1 MTHCPRSAQRG
12 VFTVITALAA
22 VLLVV
27 VLGFVVDGSRLMV
40 VQGELQNATDACA
53 LSAVAELNGLP
64 GASLRAAASGS
75 RVASTLNKQ
84 NFQSMAA
91 AVSASDVRFS
101 TSLNGVYVAASAA
114 STNYR
119 FVECTAMHTGW
130 INLFMDWA
138 GYGDSLPVATSRAGL
153 QKTRQVCAP
162 PLALVVRSATG
173 PDFGYTAVPNSLANS
188 ATVPGPLVVSAAVDL
203 ANLRYADLVNST
215 LTGTEAHYADLLS
228 QSGVC
233 GAPTVAA
240 QVVGVDGPNTLASGL
255 STALKARYE
264 SDPTYGTGPG
274 LSNRRLMAVPFVN
287 ASSTT
292 STTVL
297 GWACLELGPVVSG
310 VVKVYYRGDARKLTS
325 SLPSSNCVTV
335 GVGGNAAEGPYAPT
349 LAR

>member
-1 MTHCPRSAQRG
+1 MTRNPCSTQRG

-27 VLGFVVDGSRLMV
+27 VLGFVFDGSRLMV

-53 LSAVAELNGLP
+53 LSAAAELNGLP

-84 NFQSMAA
+84 NFQSTAA
-91 AVSASDVRFS
+91 AVSPSDVRFS

-138 GYGDSLPVATSRAGL
+138 GFGDSLPVATSRAGL
-153 QKTRQVCAP
+153 QKTRKVCAP
-162 PLALVVRSATG
+162 PLALVVRNATG
-173 PDFGYTAVPNSLANS
+173 PDFGYTAVPSPLA
-188 ATVPGPLVVSAAVDL
+188 TSAAVVL
-203 ANLRYADLVNST
+203 ANLRYADLVST
-215 LTGTEAHYADLLS
+215 SLTGADTQYANLLA

-233 GAPTVAA
+233 GATTVAGTL
-240 QVVGVDGPNTLASGL
+240 VGVDGPNTMAASL
-255 STALKARYE
+255 STALKARYD
-264 SDPTYGTGPG
+264 SDPTYGTGAG
-274 LSNRRLMAVPFVN
+274 LSNRRLMAVPFVS
-287 ASSTT
+287 ASSTN

-297 GWACLELGPVVSG
+297 GWACLELGSG
-310 VVKVYYRGDARKLTS
+310 GSVTYRGDARKLTS
-325 SLPSSNCVTV
+325 SLPSSNCVAA
-335 GVGGNAAEGPYAPT
+335 GLGGHGAEGPYAPT
-349 LAR
+349 LSR

>member
-1 MTHCPRSAQRG
+1 MTHGPRSTQRG

-53 LSAVAELNGLP
+53 LSAAAELNGLP

-84 NFQSMAA
+84 NFQSTAA
-91 AVSASDVRFS
+91 AVSPSDVRFS

-119 FVECTAMHTGW
+119 FVECTATHTGW

-138 GYGDSLPVATSRAGL
+138 GFGDSVPVATSRAGL

-173 PDFGYTAVPNSLANS
+173 PDFGYTT
-188 ATVPGPLVVSAAVDL
+188 ATTAAVVL
-203 ANLRYADLVNST
+203 SNLRYADLVST
-215 LTGTEAHYADLLS
+215 SLTGADTQYANLLA

-233 GAPTVAA
+233 GASTVAGTL
-240 QVVGVDGPNTLASGL
+240 VGVDGPNTMAANL

-264 SDPTYGTGPG
+264 SDPTYGTGAG

-292 STTVL
+292 SSTVL
-297 GWACLELGPVVSG
+297 GWACIELGSG
-310 VVKVYYRGDARKLTS
+310 GTVTYRGDARKLTS
-325 SLPSSNCVTV
+325 SSPSSNCVAT
-335 GVGGNAAEGPYAPT
+335 GVGGNAAEGPFAPS

>member
-1 MTHCPRSAQRG
+1 MTHSPRSSQRG

-53 LSAVAELNGLP
+53 LSAAAELNGLP

-84 NFQSMAA
+84 NFQSIAA
-91 AVSASDVRFS
+91 AVSPSDVRFS

-130 INLFMDWA
+130 INVFMDWA
-138 GYGDSLPVATSRAGL
+138 GFGDSLPVATSRAG
-153 QKTRQVCAP
+153 QQRTRKVCAP

-173 PDFGYTAVPNSLANS
+173 PDFGYTA
-188 ATVPGPLVVSAAVDL
+188 ATTAAVVL
-203 ANLRYADLVNST
+203 ANLRYADLVNTS
-215 LTGTEAHYADLLS
+215 LTGAEAQYANLLA

-233 GAPTVAA
+233 GASTVAGTL
-240 QVVGVDGPNTLASGL
+240 VGVDGPNTMAANL
-255 STALKARYE
+255 SAALKARYE
-264 SDPTYGTGPG
+264 SDPTFGTGAG

-292 STTVL
+292 SSSVL
-297 GWACLELGPVVSG
+297 GWACLELGPGGSVT
-310 VVKVYYRGDARKLTS
+310 YRSDARRLTS

>member
-1 MTHCPRSAQRG
+1 MTHSPRLAQRG

-53 LSAVAELNGLP
+53 LSAAAELNGLP

-84 NFQSMAA
+84 NFQSTAA
-91 AVSASDVRFS
+91 AVSPSDVRFS
-101 TSLNGVYVAASAA
+101 TSLNGFYFAASTA

-138 GYGDSLPVATSRAGL
+138 GFGDSLPVATSRAGL
-153 QKTRQVCAP
+153 QKTRKVCAP

-173 PDFGYTAVPNSLANS
+173 PDFGFTA
-188 ATVPGPLVVSAAVDL
+188 ATTAAVVL
-203 ANLRYADLVNST
+203 ANLRYADLVNTS
-215 LTGTEAHYADLLS
+215 LTGTATQYASLLAS
-228 QSGVC
+228 SGVC
-233 GAPTVAA
+233 GVTTVAGTS
-240 QVVGVDGPNTLASGL
+240 VGVDGANTMATSL

-264 SDPTYGTGPG
+264 SDPTYGTGAG
-274 LSNRRLMAVPFVN
+274 LSNRRLMAVPFVS

-292 STTVL
+292 SSTVL
-297 GWACLELGPVVSG
+297 GWACLELGSG
-310 VVKVYYRGDARKLTS
+310 GSVTYRSDARRVAS

-349 LAR
+349 LAK

>member
-1 MTHCPRSAQRG
+1 MTHNPRSSQRG

-53 LSAVAELNGLP
+53 LSAAAELNGLP

-84 NFQSMAA
+84 NFQSTAA
-91 AVSASDVRFS
+91 AVSPSDVRFS
-101 TSLNGVYVAASAA
+101 TSLNGVYVAAPA
-114 STNYR
+114 STTATTNYR

-130 INLFMDWA
+130 INLVMDWA
-138 GYGDSLPVATSRAGL
+138 GFGDSLPVATSRAGL
-153 QKTRQVCAP
+153 QRTRKVCAP

-173 PDFGYTAVPNSLANS
+173 PDFGYTS
-188 ATVPGPLVVSAAVDL
+188 ATTAAVVL
-203 ANLRYADLVNST
+203 TNLRYADLVNTS
-215 LTGTEAHYADLLS
+215 LTGADAQYANLLA

-233 GAPTVAA
+233 GVTTVAGTM
-240 QVVGVDGPNTLASGL
+240 VGVDGPNTMATSL

-264 SDPTYGTGPG
+264 SDPTYGTGTG

-292 STTVL
+292 SSSVL
-297 GWACLELGPVVSG
+297 GWACLELGPGGSVT
-310 VVKVYYRGDARKLTS
+310 YRSDARRLTS

>member
-1 MTHCPRSAQRG
+1 MTHSPRSTQRG

-53 LSAVAELNGLP
+53 LSAAAELNGLP

-84 NFQSMAA
+84 NFQSTAA
-91 AVSASDVRFS
+91 AVSPSDVRFS
-101 TSLNGVYVAASAA
+101 TSLNGVYVAAPVSPAA
-114 STNYR
+114 TTNYR

-138 GYGDSLPVATSRAGL
+138 GFGDSVPVASSRAGL
-153 QKTRQVCAP
+153 QKTRKVCAP
-162 PLALVVRSATG
+162 PLALVVRSPTG
-173 PDFGYTAVPNSLANS
+173 PDFGYTA
-188 ATVPGPLVVSAAVDL
+188 ATTAAVVL
-203 ANLRYADLVNST
+203 SNLRYADLVST
-215 LTGTEAHYADLLS
+215 SLTGADTHYANLLA

-233 GAPTVAA
+233 GASTVAGTL
-240 QVVGVDGPNTLASGL
+240 VGVDGPNTMAASL
-255 STALKARYE
+255 STALKARYD
-264 SDPTYGTGPG
+264 SDPTYGTGAG
-274 LSNRRLMAVPFVN
+274 LSNRRLMAVPFIN
-287 ASSTT
+287 ASSTN

-297 GWACLELGPVVSG
+297 GWACLELGSG
-310 VVKVYYRGDARKLTS
+310 GSVTYRGDARRLS
-325 SLPSSNCVTV
+325 SSSPSSNCVAT
-335 GVGGNAAEGPYAPT
+335 GMGGHGAEGPFAPT